1 MTALHL
7 DRLTWAEIK
16 EEIQNGRDTVVV
28 PFGSTEQHGRHMP
41 LGTDAVLGDEIGWGL
56 AERLG
61 AFLAP
66 TVRFG
71 CSEHHLAFSGTIS
84 LSKETFGS
92 IVTDVVASLSGHG
105 FRRIVL
111 LPTHGGNF
119 KPLAEVVAKI
129 QPSVGVRMLAFTD
142 LEGLVNA
149 ACASSRAFGV
159 DAAKSGAHSGE
170 WETSLMLALR
180 PEQVKMDRAAEG
192 FVGEL
197 SEIMAKVFDGIQNLD
212 QNGVLGDPRPA
223 TAEAGK
229 KYLEDI
235 VAYLFRWVEKQDKVT
250 RTSRIEY

>member
-7 DRLTWAEIK
+7 DRLTWADIK
-16 EEIQNGRDTVVV
+16 EEIRKGRDTVVV
-28 PFGSTEQHGRHMP
+28 PFGSTEQHGKHMP
-41 LGTDAVLGDEIGWGL
+41 LGTDAVLGDEIGWGV
-56 AERLG
+56 AKRLD

-84 LSKETFGS
+84 LAEETFRS
-92 IVTDVVASLSGHG
+92 IVTDVVSSLSAHG

-119 KPLAEVVAKI
+119 KPLAEAVAKI
-129 QPSVGVRMLAFTD
+129 EPAKGVRILAFTD
-142 LEGLVNA
+142 LTGLVNA
-149 ACASSRAFGV
+149 ACESSGTFGV

-170 WETSLMLALR
+170 WETFLMLALR

-223 TAEAGK
+223 KAEAGR
-229 KYLEDI
+229 KYLEEI
-235 VAYLFRWVEKQDKVT
+235 IEFLCKWVEKQDK
-250 RTSRIEY
+250 RN

>member
-7 DRLTWAEIK
+7 DRLTWPEIK

-28 PFGSTEQHGRHMP
+28 PFGSTEQHGRHLP

-66 TVRFG
+66 TLRLG

-84 LSKETFGS
+84 LGEKTFGR
-92 IVTDVVASLSGHG
+92 IVTDIVASLSVHG

-119 KPLAEVVAKI
+119 KPLAEAMAKI
-129 QPSVGVRMLAFTD
+129 EPAGGVRIYAFTD
-142 LEGLVNA
+142 LMGLVGA
-149 ACASSRAFGV
+149 AAESSRSLGV

-180 PEQVKMDRAAEG
+180 PDQVKMDRATVG
-192 FVGEL
+192 FMGEL
-197 SEIMAKVFDGIQNLD
+197 SEVTSKVFDGIQHLD

-223 TAEAGK
+223 TPEAGER
-229 KYLEDI
+229 YLEEI
-235 VAYLFRWVEKQDKVT
+235 IEFLYRWVRDQG
-250 RTSRIEY
+250 

>member
-84 LSKETFGS
+84 LGKETFGS
-92 IVTDVVASLSGHG
+92 IVTDVAASLSGHG

-119 KPLAEVVAKI
+119 KPLAEAVSKIEPAK
-129 QPSVGVRMLAFTD
+129 GVQILAITD
-142 LEGLVNA
+142 FGGFVNA
-149 ACASSRAFGV
+149 ALESSRAFGV
-159 DAAKSGAHSGE
+159 DAATSGAHSGE

-180 PEQVKMDRAAEG
+180 PEQVKMGRAAEG

-223 TAEAGK
+223 TAEAGN

-235 VAYLFRWVEKQDKVT
+235 IAYLYQWAST
-250 RTSRIEY
+250 TG

>member
-7 DRLTWAEIK
+7 DRMTWAEIK

-28 PFGSTEQHGRHMP
+28 PFGSTEQHGRHLP

-71 CSEHHLAFSGTIS
+71 CSEHHLAFAGTIS
-84 LSKETFGS
+84 LSEETFQR
-92 IVTDVVASLSGHG
+92 IVTDVVDSLSVHG
-105 FRRIVL
+105 FRRIVI

-119 KPLAEVVAKI
+119 KPLSEAVTSIDPFK
-129 QPSVGVRMLAFTD
+129 GVQILAFTD
-142 LEGLVNA
+142 LMGFVEA
-149 ACASSRAFGV
+149 AFVSSKAFGV

-180 PEQVKMDRAAEG
+180 PEQVKLDRAAEG

-197 SEIMAKVFDGIQNLD
+197 SEIMSKVFDGIQNLD
-212 QNGVLGDPRPA
+212 KNGVLGDPRPA
-223 TAEAGK
+223 TVEAGK
-229 KYLEDI
+229 KYLDDI
-235 VAYLFRWVEKQDKVT
+235 IEFLYLWVQEK
-250 RTSRIEY
+250 S

>member
-7 DRLTWAEIK
+7 DRMTWAEVK
-16 EEIQNGRDTVVV
+16 EEIQKGRDTVVV

-41 LGTDAVLGDEIGWGL
+41 LGTDAVLGDVIGWGL
-56 AERLG
+56 AGRLG

-71 CSEHHLAFSGTIS
+71 CSEHHLAFTGTIS
-84 LSKETFGS
+84 LGEKTFCS
-92 IVTDVVASLSGHG
+92 IVTDVVASLSVHG

-119 KPLAEVVAKI
+119 KPLAKAVARIEPAK
-129 QPSVGVRMLAFTD
+129 GVRILAFTD

-149 ACASSRAFGV
+149 AVESSKAFGV

-170 WETSLMLALR
+170 WETSLMLALK
-180 PEQVKMDRAAEG
+180 PELVKMDWAAEG

-197 SEIMAKVFDGIQNLD
+197 SEIMSKVFDGIQNLD

-229 KYLEDI
+229 KYLKDI
-235 VAYLFRWVEKQDKVT
+235 IEFLHLWVGKQYKG
-250 RTSRIEY
+250 